1 MNRRQSDHLMMIII
15 SLTILIIILTYFIE
29 INSVVHGQ
37 GVITTKDNAQ
47 LISLSKG
54 GTIQDIYVA
63 EGDTVKKGEL
73 LAKVVNLDLQ
83 KEYQRYRTQ
92 KGYLDKDVNEIS
104 FILDKENESGLITLD
119 GTRSLSNKEVKA
131 NIELVHSQIRAK
143 ELKKTSL
150 DSEISGLQEKLSS
163 KEKELALLAE
173 EINIL
178 SPLVKK
184 GISPYTNFLNKKQA
198 YIKAKSEIN
207 DIESSITL
215 KKDDIELV
223 VNDIEAL
230 NNELRLSLSKIISK
244 NLQELEVVNSTL
256 KVIEKQIN
264 EEDIYSPVDGVIY
277 KINK

>member
-143 ELKKTSL
+143 ELKTSL

-184 GISPYTNFLNKKQA
+184 ELAHIPIFLTRNRR
-198 YIKAKSEIN
+198 I
-207 DIESSITL
+207 
-215 KKDDIELV
+215 
-223 VNDIEAL
+223 
-230 NNELRLSLSKIISK
+230 
-244 NLQELEVVNSTL
+244 
-256 KVIEKQIN
+256 
-264 EEDIYSPVDGVIY
+264 
-277 KINK
+277 

>member
-1 MNRRQSDHLMMIII
+1 
-15 SLTILIIILTYFIE
+15 E

-198 YIKAKSEIN
+198 YIKVKSEIN

-230 NNELRLSLSKIISK
+230 NNELRLSLSKIIS
-244 NLQELEVVNSTL
+244 
-256 KVIEKQIN
+256 
-264 EEDIYSPVDGVIY
+264 
-277 KINK
+277 

>member
-1 MNRRQSDHLMMIII
+1 
-15 SLTILIIILTYFIE
+15 
-29 INSVVHGQ
+29 
-37 GVITTKDNAQ
+37 TKDNAQ

-143 ELKKTSL
+143 ELKKT
-150 DSEISGLQEKLSS
+150 
-163 KEKELALLAE
+163 
-173 EINIL
+173 
-178 SPLVKK
+178 
-184 GISPYTNFLNKKQA
+184 
-198 YIKAKSEIN
+198 
-207 DIESSITL
+207 
-215 KKDDIELV
+215 
-223 VNDIEAL
+223 
-230 NNELRLSLSKIISK
+230 
-244 NLQELEVVNSTL
+244 
-256 KVIEKQIN
+256 
-264 EEDIYSPVDGVIY
+264 
-277 KINK
+277 

>member
-73 LAKVVNLDLQ
+73 LAKVVNFDLQ

-198 YIKAKSEIN
+198 YIKVKSEIN

-215 KKDDIELV
+215 KKDDIEL
-223 VNDIEAL
+223 
-230 NNELRLSLSKIISK
+230 
-244 NLQELEVVNSTL
+244 
-256 KVIEKQIN
+256 
-264 EEDIYSPVDGVIY
+264 
-277 KINK
+277 